1 MKVSQLAKP
10 GDDSFDEQAALEEID
25 LYTEV
30 LIAAG
35 SASGTLSTDELD
47 RVLGIRRDDEG

>member
-1 MKVSQLAKP
+1 MSQLAKP

-35 SASGTLSTDELD
+35 SASGPLSTDELD

>member
-1 MKVSQLAKP
+1 MGASARP
-10 GDDSFDEQAALEEID
+10 GDDDFDERTALEEID

-35 SASGTLSTDELD
+35 SASGTLSLDELD
-47 RVLGIRRDDEG
+47 RVLGIRRPGETG